1 MATTI
6 HFITT
11 SQPKLGAFNSSKWWK
26 ITNMRL
32 ESECGSV
39 PTDTPQP
46 VGYEAGLAMARQR
59 ITRYKAAVADY
70 QIRQHSD
77 AKRFGNSQGDI
88 YLAVESYMDRVKHKD
103 DQVKH
108 KDDQVK
114 QQDGC
119 EIWVDRALAVCEWG
133 DKEIITVSPELIH
146 MPQDLVQS
154 YLKVAV
160 PHENQL
166 GYKTTFGEYIS
177 VMNKMI
183 PKDDWYLHVRCG
195 QMNNDMNRQ
204 THIRNLLNQIPL
216 ASLLKSQ
223 APVYQDFP
231 KPGVRFLD
239 VISLLADATTKRML
253 TELVRDKLCVGQR
266 PGVMLPTHVVGL
278 DARGFLLGML
288 VSDTLKIPFIP
299 IRKAGKLPPSPSLQ
313 RVEFQTEYSKDAFEM
328 AHQPG
333 IRTTSRVL
341 VVDDIL
347 ATGGTIR
354 AALQL
359 LEKYELRQAPKILVA
374 EDVLGLEH
382 PAAIKDN
389 LVVLFND

>member
-1 MATTI
+1 MATTV

-11 SQPKLGAFNSSKWWK
+11 SQPKLAAFNSSKWWK

-70 QIRQHSD
+70 QIRQNSD
-77 AKRFGNSQGDI
+77 AKRFGRSQGDI
-88 YLAVESYMDRVKHKD
+88 YLAVESYMDQFKR
-103 DQVKH
+103 
-108 KDDQVK
+108 
-114 QQDGC
+114 QDGS
-119 EIWVDRALAVCEWG
+119 EIWVDRALAVCQFG
-133 DKEIITVSPELIH
+133 DLETKEIIVVSTQLIH

-154 YLKVAV
+154 YFKVAI
-160 PHENQL
+160 PHDNQL

-183 PKDDWYLHVRCG
+183 PKDDWYLHVGCDE
-195 QMNNDMNRQ
+195 NMNRQ

-216 ASLLKSQ
+216 APLLCAK

-253 TELVRDKLCVGQR
+253 TELVQDKLCVGQR
-266 PGVMLPTHVVGL
+266 TGDMPPTHVVGL

-288 VSDTLKIPFIP
+288 VADTLNIPFIP
-299 IRKAGKLPPSPSLQ
+299 IRKAGKLPPSPKLQ
-313 RVEFQTEYSKDAFEM
+313 RVEYQTEYSTDAFEM
-328 AHQPG
+328 AHQAG
-333 IRTTSRVL
+333 IKPNSRVL

-359 LEKYELRQAPKILVA
+359 LEKYELLQAPKILVA
-374 EDVLGLEH
+374 ADVLGLEH
-382 PAAIKDN
+382 HAAIKDN
-389 LVVLFND
+389 LVVLFAE

>member
-6 HFITT
+6 HFIST
-11 SQPKLGAFNSSKWWK
+11 SKPKLEAFNTSKWWE

-39 PTDTPQP
+39 ATDTAQP
-46 VGYEAGLAMARQR
+46 VSYEGGLAMARQR
-59 ITRYKAAVADY
+59 ITRYKEAVAEGK
-70 QIRQHSD
+70 IKHHST
-77 AKRFGNSQGDI
+77 AKRCETSLGDI
-88 YLAVESYMDRVKHKD
+88 YLAVESYMA
-103 DQVKH
+103 
-108 KDDQVK
+108 QVK
-114 QQDGC
+114 QDDGS
-119 EIWVDRALAVCEWG
+119 EIWVDRALAVCQFG
-133 DKEIITVSPELIH
+133 DQEAGEPKELITVSPELIH
-146 MPQDLVQS
+146 MPQELAKS
-154 YLKVAV
+154 YLDIAE
-160 PHENQL
+160 PHENGL

-177 VMNKMI
+177 EMNNKI
-183 PKDDWYLHVRCG
+183 PKDDWYLYVRCE
-195 QMNNDMNRQ
+195 QNNTMNRQ
-204 THIRNLLNQIPL
+204 THIRNLLNQIQL
-216 ASLLKSQ
+216 AQLLKGR

-231 KPGVRFLD
+231 KPGVQFLD

-253 TELVRDKLCVGQR
+253 SELVRDKIGTGQR
-266 PGVMLPTHVVGL
+266 GISLPTHVVGL

-288 VSDTLKIPFIP
+288 VADLYKIPFIP
-299 IRKAGKLPPSPSLQ
+299 IRKAGKLPHSPGLQ
-313 RVEFQTEYSKDAFEM
+313 RVEFQTEYSSDTFEM

-333 IRTTSRVL
+333 IRATSRVL

-389 LVVLFND
+389 LVVLFKD